1 MRSPNLGS
9 RLFSPQKLQV
19 RRRTSS
25 FRESSACSASEEE
38 SFLLIECETQ
48 GCGFPKL

>member
-19 RRRTSS
+19 RRHG
-25 FRESSACSASEEE
+25 SASL
-38 SFLLIECETQ
+38 SAVPLIECETQ